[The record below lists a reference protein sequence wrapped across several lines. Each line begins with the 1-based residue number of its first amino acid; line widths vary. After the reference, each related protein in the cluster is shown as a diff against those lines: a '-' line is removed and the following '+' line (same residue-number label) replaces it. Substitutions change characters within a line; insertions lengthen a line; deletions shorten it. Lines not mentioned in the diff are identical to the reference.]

1 MTLLKPFRRL
11 IASQSGQLL
20 VVGVGIAFLFILMW
34 LDKFEPVGELVARAL
49 GVFSLLGVV
58 LFGYFYEWKTAAKR
72 WTWREIISSR
82 PLLVMLTTTQII
94 LFAIYLT
101 SVWTDWMRPGQGADL
116 RSGLMLGIV
125 AVTLWRQAIRRDDK
139 RDRAS
144 R

>member
-11 IASQSGQLL
+11 TASQSGQLL
-20 VVGVGIAFLFILMW
+20 VVGVGIAFLFVLMW
-34 LDKFEPVGELVARAL
+34 LDKFEPGGERVARVL
-49 GVFSLLGVV
+49 GVFALLGVV
-58 LFGYFYEWKTAAKR
+58 LFGYFYEWKTSAKQ

-82 PLLVMLTTTQII
+82 PLLVMLTATQII
-94 LFAIYLT
+94 LLAIYLR

-125 AVTLWRQAIRRDDK
+125 AVTLWRQAIRRDK
-139 RDRAS
+139 RDRVS